1 MSGTL
6 SVQSDKDMREPL
18 SSTPDP
24 RTLWIVRT
32 ANDDCRHLN
41 DVEVFS
47 TRKEAEVY
55 FRETLIWHLVSDIAT
70 EEGRSKAAM
79 QAQLEATSTD
89 ELIEL
94 FVGDSD
100 TIMFAADVV
109 ERILDPTAEARPA

>member
-1 MSGTL
+1 
-6 SVQSDKDMREPL
+6 
-18 SSTPDP
+18 
-24 RTLWIVRT
+24 
-32 ANDDCRHLN
+32 
-41 DVEVFS
+41 
-47 TRKEAEVY
+47 
-55 FRETLIWHLVSDIAT
+55 
-70 EEGRSKAAM
+70 M